1 MRNDKTLL
9 LIAVGLLLGWGI
21 GATDDPVKVGFVDVE
36 QVLATAESG
45 KAAREELER
54 KSRDAQARLAPLVE
68 GLEAMQKE
76 LQAKQFVMSEDAVRA
91 KQLDLVELK
100 NRYETKAKEEEGQF
114 KVDQQ
119 RLIGPLL
126 EKLESVIF
134 QNLGAVHRTENSESD
149 YLLGAQRAVIRYLTE
164 VDSWMV
170 RGACAIGDPATIWR
184 ETGPC
189 PSRRR
194 GLRSHELR
202 CAFASSIPFERQK

>member
-1 MRNDKTLL
+1 MRIDKTLL

-68 GLEAMQKE
+68 QLEAMQKE

-91 KQLDLVELK
+91 KQLDLVEIK

-114 KVDQQ
+114 KIDQQ

-126 EKLESVIF
+126 EKLESVIKEVGRDNQF
-134 QNLGAVHRTENSESD
+134 S
-149 YLLGAQRAVIRYLTE
+149 VILRIDAPSLVY
-164 VDSWMV
+164 
-170 RGACAIGDPATIWR
+170 AR
-184 ETGPC
+184 EALDITDLIVKTFNGK
-189 PSRRR
+189 
-194 GLRSHELR
+194 G
-202 CAFASSIPFERQK
+202 

>member
-1 MRNDKTLL
+1 MRIDKTLL

-68 GLEAMQKE
+68 QLETMQKE

-114 KVDQQ
+114 KIDQQ

-126 EKLESVIF
+126 EKLESVIKEVGRDNQF
-134 QNLGAVHRTENSESD
+134 S
-149 YLLGAQRAVIRYLTE
+149 VILRIDAPSLVY
-164 VDSWMV
+164 
-170 RGACAIGDPATIWR
+170 AR
-184 ETGPC
+184 EALDITDLIVKTFNGK
-189 PSRRR
+189 
-194 GLRSHELR
+194 G
-202 CAFASSIPFERQK
+202 

>member
-1 MRNDKTLL
+1 MRIDRALL

-21 GATDDPVKVGFVDVE
+21 GASDDPVKVGFVDVE

-54 KSRDAQARLAPLVE
+54 KSREAQGRLAPLME
-68 GLEAMQKE
+68 QLETMQKE

-119 RLIGPLL
+119 RLIGPLI
-126 EKLESVIF
+126 EKLESVIKEV
-134 QNLGAVHRTENSESD
+134 GRENQFS
-149 YLLGAQRAVIRYLTE
+149 VILRIDAPSLVY
-164 VDSWMV
+164 
-170 RGACAIGDPATIWR
+170 AR
-184 ETGPC
+184 EALDITDLIVKTFNGK
-189 PSRRR
+189 
-194 GLRSHELR
+194 G
-202 CAFASSIPFERQK
+202 